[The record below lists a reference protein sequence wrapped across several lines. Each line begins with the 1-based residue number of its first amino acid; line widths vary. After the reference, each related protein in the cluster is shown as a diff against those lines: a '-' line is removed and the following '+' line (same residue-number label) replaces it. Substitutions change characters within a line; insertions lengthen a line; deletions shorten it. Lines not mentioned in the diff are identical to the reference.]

1 MAAGAVTIYAL
12 CDPDTGACR
21 YVGKANDLAA
31 RLRNHRFEI
40 PRLHTRKVNWLR
52 SLGGREPLVKTLELA
67 SRDTW
72 QEAERRWI
80 AVMRAS
86 GARITNFADGGQTS
100 PVEGKGHTEE
110 TKAKLRAAA
119 LANGA
124 RPPSRAGQVPWN
136 KGRTGTCSPNCGQ
149 FRRGKTAWNK
159 GKKMSLEYVEKN
171 RASHAGLPWS
181 IARREAQARR
191 SLIAIGG

>member
-72 QEAERRWI
+72 QEVERRWI

-100 PVEGKGHTEE
+100 PVEG
-110 TKAKLRAAA
+110 
-119 LANGA
+119 
-124 RPPSRAGQVPWN
+124 
-136 KGRTGTCSPNCGQ
+136 
-149 FRRGKTAWNK
+149 
-159 GKKMSLEYVEKN
+159 
-171 RASHAGLPWS
+171 
-181 IARREAQARR
+181 
-191 SLIAIGG
+191 IG